1 MSLLSSSPS
10 QPRFP
15 SLRRIQ
21 EQQGGFPIVADGFM
35 TELMP
40 DLLSIVLDASGRDA
54 TFPSLNLGGWKSSD
68 DFFQWRFSAVQLLRQ
83 GLSDVLDG
91 HDPSGWA
98 MVNRAGSHH
107 PRHRHQTSAISGVV
121 YVDPGEEESSPTVFE
136 VDDGRIVHVVPA
148 PGRLVI
154 FPGGMWHSVPRYDG
168 EAPRVTIAFDV
179 R

>member
-1 MSLLSSSPS
+1 M
-10 QPRFP
+10 
-15 SLRRIQ
+15 
-21 EQQGGFPIVADGFM
+21 ADGFM
-35 TELMP
+35 PELMP
-40 DLLSIVLDASGRDA
+40 DLLSIILDASRRDS

-68 DFFQWRFSAVQLLRQ
+68 DFLQWGFPAVQLLRQ
-83 GLSDVLDG
+83 GLRDVLDG
-91 HDPSGWA
+91 HLPSGWA

-121 YVDPGEEESSPTVFE
+121 YVDPGDESSSPTVFE
-136 VDDGRIVHVVPA
+136 VDGGRSVHVVPS

-168 EAPRVTIAFDV
+168 EDPRVTIAFDV